1 MRPIQEY
8 ASAVSCCTEPVTE
21 PFVICKTEFSYMV
34 QTVRVTVPADMLQ
47 FMCKL
52 LHEQQEEDSE
62 HLFSGG
68 RNGVMAFT
76 ANG

>member
-1 MRPIQEY
+1 
-8 ASAVSCCTEPVTE
+8 
-21 PFVICKTEFSYMV
+21 MV

-47 FMCKL
+47 FMCQL

>member
-1 MRPIQEY
+1 MLVQSIAALNLSQRL
-8 ASAVSCCTEPVTE
+8 SGTE

-34 QTVRVTVPADMLQ
+34 QTVRVTVPADMLE

-52 LHEQQEEDSE
+52 LREQQEEDSE
-62 HLFSGG
+62 HLFSEGL
-68 RNGVMAFT
+68 NGVMAFT

>member
-1 MRPIQEY
+1 MRSIQEY
-8 ASAVSCCTEPVTE
+8 ASAVSCCTEPVTA
-21 PFVICKTEFSYMV
+21 PFRHRAFRMV
-34 QTVRVTVPADMLQ
+34 QTVRVTVPADMLE

-62 HLFSGG
+62 HLFSEGL
-68 RNGVMAFT
+68 NGVMAFT